1 MSGRSLVLRPERR
14 GADAAD
20 QAINDFQSE
29 MAEIIGAPYSPRVRL
44 TVHILAGMVLIAIIL
59 ANVLTLDIVV
69 SSRGRIISR
78 TPTITVQPLES
89 SVIREVLVR
98 PGQTVK
104 KGDVLVVLDPTLT
117 GADVSQLQSRA
128 ETLQAQVARMEAEQA
143 GTPFVPS
150 NKTSTAWL
158 TQLEIWRSRQAERE
172 SRLAV
177 YDQKIKSIQGT
188 IQSSLRD
195 AEYYRS
201 RLAVNSEI
209 EKMRS
214 ELARKEVGSR
224 LNVLVAQD
232 NKAEIARNLSNSEQQ
247 AVTARHELQSLG
259 SEREAYLEEWN
270 SSVSQELVSRRTE
283 LQQVADDLSKAEYRR
298 NLIELRAVSDA
309 TVVNVADIGNGAV
322 VPSGE
327 VIVSLVPANAE
338 LEVEADIAGSDQG
351 FVKPGDETVI
361 KLDAYRFTEYGTVAG
376 RVRSVSADSFNR
388 RDDGTPSG
396 TRYYK
401 SRIEITQIKLRNV
414 PTDVTLLPG
423 MPLQADIVVGERT
436 IMQYLLGRVVKNM
449 SEGLREPS

>member
-1 MSGRSLVLRPERR
+1 MSGRSLVLRPDSR
-14 GADAAD
+14 ASATAD

-29 MAEIIGAPYSPRVRL
+29 IAEIIGAPYPNRVRL
-44 TVHILAGMVLIAIIL
+44 TVHILAGMVLFAIIL
-59 ANVLTLDIVV
+59 ANIMTLDIVV

-78 TPTITVQPLES
+78 TPTITIQPLES

-98 PGQTVK
+98 PGQSVK
-104 KGDVLVVLDPTLT
+104 KGDVLVTLDPTLT

-128 ETLQAQVARMEAEQA
+128 ETLQAQVARLEAEQA
-143 GTPFVPS
+143 GTPFVPQD
-150 NKTSTAWL
+150 KTSTSWV
-158 TQLEIWRSRQAERE
+158 TQLDIWRSRQAERE

-177 YDQKIKSIQGT
+177 YDQKIKSTQGT
-188 IQSSLRD
+188 IQSSTRD

-247 AVTARHELQSLG
+247 VITAKHELQSVAA
-259 SEREAYLEEWN
+259 ERDAYLQEW
-270 SSVSQELVSRRTE
+270 SSKVAQELVTRRTE

-309 TVVNVADIGNGAV
+309 TVVKVADIGNGAV

-327 VIVSLVPANAE
+327 VIVSMVPANAQ
-338 LEVEADIAGSDQG
+338 LEVEADIAGADQG

-376 RVRSVSADSFNR
+376 RVRSISADSFNR
-388 RDDGTPSG
+388 LDDGTPSG
-396 TRYYK
+396 IRFYK
-401 SRIEITQIKLRNV
+401 SRIEITQMKLRNV
-414 PTDVTLLPG
+414 PADVVLLPG

-436 IMQYLLGRVVKNM
+436 IMQYLVGNVVKNM

>member
-1 MSGRSLVLRPERR
+1 MSGRSLVLRPNSRT
-14 GADAAD
+14 ADAAD

-29 MAEIIGAPYSPRVRL
+29 MAEIIGAPYPRQVQL
-44 TVHILAGMVLIAIIL
+44 TVHILAGMVLALVVL
-59 ANVLTLDIVV
+59 ANIMTLDIVV

-104 KGDVLVVLDPTLT
+104 KGDVLVILDPTLT
-117 GADVSQLQSRA
+117 GADVSQLQSRV
-128 ETLQAQVARMEAEQA
+128 ETLRAQVARLEAEQA
-143 GTPFVPS
+143 GAPFKAADQAS
-150 NKTSTAWL
+150 ISWS

-188 IQSSLRD
+188 IQSSSRD

-247 AVTARHELQSLG
+247 IVTARHELQSLG
-259 SEREAYLEEWN
+259 AEREAYMQEWN

-283 LQQVADDLSKAEYRR
+283 LQQVADELSKAEYRR

-309 TVVNVADIGNGAV
+309 TVVKVADIGNGAV

-327 VIVSLVPANAE
+327 VIVSLVPSNAE
-338 LEVEADIAGSDQG
+338 LEVEADIAGTDQG
-351 FVKPGDETVI
+351 FVKPGDETKI
-361 KLDAYRFTEYGTVAG
+361 KLDAYRFTEYGTVVG

-388 RDDGTPSG
+388 LDDGTPSG
-396 TRYYK
+396 TRFYK
-401 SRIEITQIKLRNV
+401 SRIEITEIKLRNV
-414 PTDVTLLPG
+414 PKDVTLLPG

-436 IMQYLLGRVVKNM
+436 IMQYLLGTVIKNI
-449 SEGLREPS
+449 SEGMREPS

>member
-1 MSGRSLVLRPERR
+1 
-14 GADAAD
+14 
-20 QAINDFQSE
+20 
-29 MAEIIGAPYSPRVRL
+29 
-44 TVHILAGMVLIAIIL
+44 
-59 ANVLTLDIVV
+59 
-69 SSRGRIISR
+69 
-78 TPTITVQPLES
+78 
-89 SVIREVLVR
+89 
-98 PGQTVK
+98 
-104 KGDVLVVLDPTLT
+104 LT
-117 GADVSQLQSRA
+117 GADVSQLQSRV
-128 ETLQAQVARMEAEQA
+128 ETLRAQVARLEAEQA
-143 GTPFVPS
+143 GAPFKAADQAS
-150 NKTSTAWL
+150 ISWS

-188 IQSSLRD
+188 IQSSSRD

-247 AVTARHELQSLG
+247 IVTARHELQSLG
-259 SEREAYLEEWN
+259 AEREAYMQEWN

-283 LQQVADDLSKAEYRR
+283 LQQVADELSKAEYRR

-309 TVVNVADIGNGAV
+309 TVVKVADIGNGAV

-327 VIVSLVPANAE
+327 VIVSLVPSNAE
-338 LEVEADIAGSDQG
+338 LEVEADIAGTDQG
-351 FVKPGDETVI
+351 FVKPGDETKI
-361 KLDAYRFTEYGTVAG
+361 KLDAYRFTEYGTVVG

-388 RDDGTPSG
+388 LDDGTPSG
-396 TRYYK
+396 TRFYK
-401 SRIEITQIKLRNV
+401 SRIEITEIKLRNV
-414 PTDVTLLPG
+414 PKDVTLLPG

-436 IMQYLLGRVVKNM
+436 IMQYLLGTVIKNI
-449 SEGLREPS
+449 SEGMREPS